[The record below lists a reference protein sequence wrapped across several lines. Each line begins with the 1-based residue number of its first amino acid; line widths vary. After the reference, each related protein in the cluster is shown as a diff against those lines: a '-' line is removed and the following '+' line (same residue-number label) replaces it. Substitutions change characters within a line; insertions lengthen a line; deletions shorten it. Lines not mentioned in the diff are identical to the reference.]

1 MKLLETIR
9 ELKVSQRSV
18 RSTLQS
24 NPVISRMLGAGKGAF
39 TPIRDKGRNY

>member
-24 NPVISRMLGAGKGAF
+24 NPVISRMLGAGKEAF
-39 TPIRDKGRNY
+39 IPIRDKGRNY